1 MRGTR
6 GWIVPDEP
14 CLPLLGYVTGAGRNV
29 GGSFGSG
36 SGGKREQ
43 SRLPAAM
50 GRMTMSK
57 NKMND
62 LVFKVQ
68 T

>member
-1 MRGTR
+1 MA
-6 GWIVPDEP
+6 PAEP

-36 SGGKREQ
+36 WGGRQEQ
-43 SRLPAAM
+43 SRLPVAM